1 MRYISRVI
9 WIFLLLQTT
18 ILNAQTN
25 IQTIHV
31 ENGII
36 KGYYELDSNGLCYVR
51 KGHTITIKG
60 KTYPFYMRIE
70 NNYTIRKWVNP
81 LDTLSRK
88 EFINMDFALDAEKG
102 NYKKDLFLSQ
112 FEYGYDGTIVNS
124 AGALYYPSNRTRS
137 IIACYYFSGDVFLY
151 KLPHSIVNNKSS
163 NMSFILKKMIEE
175 KEFVI
180 LKEADTLK
188 HLSKRDITKMNLQ
201 CTGIF
206 SFFYCLDE

>member
-18 ILNAQTN
+18 ILNAQIN

-60 KTYPFYMRIE
+60 KTYPFYMRVK
-70 NNYTIRKWVNP
+70 NNYTIRKWDNP

-88 EFINMDFALDAEKG
+88 EFINMDFALDAERA
-102 NYKKDLFLSQ
+102 
-112 FEYGYDGTIVNS
+112 TI
-124 AGALYYPSNRTRS
+124 RK
-137 IIACYYFSGDVFLY
+137 IYFYLN
-151 KLPHSIVNNKSS
+151 L
-163 NMSFILKKMIEE
+163 NMDTMELLFILLVLYIIHQI
-175 KEFVI
+175 V
-180 LKEADTLK
+180 L
-188 HLSKRDITKMNLQ
+188 
-201 CTGIF
+201 G
-206 SFFYCLDE
+206 

>member
-1 MRYISRVI
+1 
-9 WIFLLLQTT
+9 
-18 ILNAQTN
+18 
-25 IQTIHV
+25 
-31 ENGII
+31 
-36 KGYYELDSNGLCYVR
+36 
-51 KGHTITIKG
+51 
-60 KTYPFYMRIE
+60 MRIE
-70 NNYTIRKWVNP
+70 DNYTIRKWVNP

-112 FEYGYDGTIVNS
+112 FEYGYDRTIVNS

-163 NMSFILKKMIEE
+163 NMSFVLKKMIEE

-201 CTGIF
+201 RTGIF